1 MRLAPGES
9 TTVELTL
16 TERSFAYW
24 DVADTAWPEL
34 LERNEGRDRDRSVTS
49 LHRARAGW
57 YVDGGTY
64 EILVGRSSADISGRA
79 EIEVEGSAEPLAPT
93 SPVG

>member
-1 MRLAPGES
+1 M
-9 TTVELTL
+9 ELTL

-34 LERNEGRDRDRSVTS
+34 LERNEGRDRDGSATS
-49 LHRARAGW
+49 FHRARAGW
-57 YVDGGTY
+57 YVDAGIY

-79 EIEVEGSAEPLAPT
+79 EIEVEGSNEPLAPT
-93 SPVG
+93 LPVG